1 MLDFPSL
8 FICATV
14 GEQDEEGSPLSFL
27 NLNYLTG
34 VEESFV
40 SITGR
45 FRWFGVLARGSSPRG
60 SWRSLYK
67 PPIEKCRVDLQW
79 CGHQRM
85 VWLETDM

>member
-14 GEQDEEGSPLSFL
+14 GKQDEEGSLLSFL

-40 SITGR
+40 RRGWQSCQKSITGR
-45 FRWFGVLARGSSPRG
+45 FRWFGVLAWGRLLGAVGDPCTN
-60 SWRSLYK
+60 L
-67 PPIEKCRVDLQW
+67 P
-79 CGHQRM
+79 
-85 VWLETDM
+85 